1 MIKLVKNNIPD
12 IFNFDNNDLY
22 SVRIKSLLL
31 AYGTKYDFASF
42 YCQYSHDEITTIIS
56 KLDGDYTI
64 SAKQNADTAELE
76 EFLLTI
82 GFSTVLTDRNLAL
95 NINFSEGAV
104 MRCNKKTEI
113 FSRYASVNE
122 YPKLMDLFNF
132 ADYDKADFES
142 WYVDISHRIRHGCAK
157 AYTLCVNDEIISSGI
172 YSSIFNN
179 DAVLSAVK
187 TEPEFRKMGYG
198 SALVSHMICDIK
210 GTVFL
215 MRDKNRNEEFYRKL
229 GFENS
234 GKWRL
239 YK

>member
-1 MIKLVKNNIPD
+1 MIKLIKDNYDD
-12 IFNFDNNDLY
+12 IYDFCLNDLY

-31 AYGTKYDFASF
+31 AYGTKYDFAAF
-42 YCQYSHDEITTIIS
+42 YCQYINNEITAIIS

-64 SAKQNADTAELE
+64 SALDNSDVSEIE
-76 EFLLTI
+76 EFLSAL
-82 GFSTVLTDRNLAL
+82 GFSSVLCDSKLHF
-95 NINFSEGAV
+95 NFDFTEGIV
-104 MRCNKKTEI
+104 MSGLKKPEI
-113 FSRYASVNE
+113 FSQSAVINE
-122 YPKLMDLFNF
+122 YPRLMDLFNF
-132 ADYDKADFES
+132 ADYDKSDFES

-157 AYTLCVNDEIISSGI
+157 AYTLCINDEIISSAV
-172 YSSIFNN
+172 YSSIYNN

-187 TEPEFRKMGYG
+187 TEPSYRRMGYA
-198 SALVSHMICDIK
+198 SSLISYMHCDIK

-215 MRDKNRNEEFYRKL
+215 MRDVNRNEDFYKKL